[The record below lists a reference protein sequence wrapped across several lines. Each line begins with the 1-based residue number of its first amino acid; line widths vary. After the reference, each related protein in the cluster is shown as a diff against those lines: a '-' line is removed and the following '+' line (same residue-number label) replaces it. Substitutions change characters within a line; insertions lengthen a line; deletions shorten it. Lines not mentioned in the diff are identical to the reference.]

1 MPDVFAPFVTK
12 LSLRM
17 ALPIPDR
24 DALLRT
30 ASAPRH
36 ALKGECLIEEGAELS
51 SLLILC
57 SGMARA
63 VRTFSDG
70 IQQIVALFVE
80 GDTLNPGEIV
90 FRQSKNSI
98 YALTTAIYLSIPLGQ
113 LNELIV
119 TRPVIARALWLETAA
134 QAAIQQEWMV
144 WLGKRAA
151 EPRLAHFLCEL
162 PHRLQI
168 SGRDTRAA
176 FEFPLTQS
184 DLADTLGLSTVHVNR
199 ILQTLRSRG
208 LIELARNRLTI
219 LDKEGL
225 YAIAE
230 FDPQYLDGRRL
241 ANQKGAT

>member
-1 MPDVFAPFVTK
+1 MPDESTPFVTK
-12 LSLRM
+12 LARRM
-17 ALPIPDR
+17 ALPISDEQ
-24 DALLRT
+24 ALVRG

-36 ALKGECLIEEGAELS
+36 ALKGECLINEDTELS
-51 SLLILC
+51 SLLILR

-63 VRTFSDG
+63 VRTFSNG
-70 IQQIVALFVE
+70 NQQIVAVFVE
-80 GDTLNPGEIV
+80 GDILNAGEIV

-98 YALTTAIYLSIPLGQ
+98 YALTTASYSSIPLGQ
-113 LNELIV
+113 LNELMV
-119 TRPVIARALWLETAA
+119 ARPTIARALWLETAA

-151 EPRLAHFLCEL
+151 EPRLAHFLCEMS
-162 PHRLQI
+162 HRLQI
-168 SGRDTRAA
+168 SGRDTRAS

-199 ILQTLRSRG
+199 ILQILRSRG
-208 LIELARNRLTI
+208 LIELIRSRLNI

-230 FDPQYLDGRRL
+230 FDPQYLDGRKPTD
-241 ANQKGAT
+241 QKGAT